1 MKRRTFIAG
10 VGGSGIGASMLIG
23 SGAFSRIE
31 SQRRVKIEVAK
42 DPHAYLGLDG
52 CPDSPNASYT
62 NIDESGHLEVDMSSE
77 NPTDAGGEGINSDSR
92 TWFDN
97 VFQICNQGK
106 QDICVWID
114 DENWPKVDDGEL
126 EGDYSEYDGD
136 LRVDFYV
143 GDNREQSILGSENAF
158 FLGVGECICIGIHTN
173 TKGLSDSE
181 QLLSDLGDEIVIHA
195 DEDCPVDE
203 PPVSGQTAWAILNDE
218 PDPDENRLNSLTNIS
233 KWGWFMP
240 YDISSGSDTDP
251 VLAEF
256 YAGAGRNNL
265 NAGTDV
271 GDVEISDDGDD
282 LVVDIE
288 MDPEF
293 TLTESQLYVD
303 TDTDRLR
310 QIKAAPGAFD
320 YKNTSDEYDP
330 GAMQYTIPLD
340 DVRENLSEG
349 DELIIA
355 LHGVVE

>member
-1 MKRRTFIAG
+1 M
-10 VGGSGIGASMLIG
+10 
-23 SGAFSRIE
+23 
-31 SQRRVKIEVAK
+31 
-42 DPHAYLGLDG
+42 
-52 CPDSPNASYT
+52 
-62 NIDESGHLEVDMSSE
+62 
-77 NPTDAGGEGINSDSR
+77 
-92 TWFDN
+92 
-97 VFQICNQGK
+97 
-106 QDICVWID
+106 
-114 DENWPKVDDGEL
+114 
-126 EGDYSEYDGD
+126 
-136 LRVDFYV
+136 
-143 GDNREQSILGSENAF
+143 
-158 FLGVGECICIGIHTN
+158 
-173 TKGLSDSE
+173 
-181 QLLSDLGDEIVIHA
+181 
-195 DEDCPVDE
+195 
-203 PPVSGQTAWAILNDE
+203 SGQTAWAILNDE

-320 YKNTSDEYDP
+320 YKIRQTSTTP
-330 GAMQYTIPLD
+330 
-340 DVRENLSEG
+340 VRCSTPYLSMMSART
-349 DELIIA
+349 L
-355 LHGVVE
+355 VRVTNS